1 MYSMIVSFRSLW
13 SHPPAMIQ
21 ARRALTALAIVV
33 ALGGFSY
40 AILSGRGAAKHEHMI
55 KCLSAYMAFLQV
67 VGPEPE
73 GIERLKS
80 CEHSPNGEEP
90 IHLEPREHPF
100 VATKYEA
107 CLAAYLS
114 MSSDLD
120 KSLEQQR
127 EYCQY

>member
-1 MYSMIVSFRSLW
+1 MIVKLKFQGLGST
-13 SHPPAMIQ
+13 HAMML

-55 KCLSAYMAFLQV
+55 KCLSAYIAFLQV
-67 VGPEPE
+67 VGPEAE

-80 CEHSPNGEEP
+80 CEHSPDGEEP
-90 IHLEPREHPF
+90 IHLEPREP
-100 VATKYEA
+100 KYEA
-107 CLAAYLS
+107 CLAAHLL

-127 EYCQY
+127 ESCRY

>member
-1 MYSMIVSFRSLW
+1 ML
-13 SHPPAMIQ
+13 

-33 ALGGFSY
+33 ALGSFSY
-40 AILSGRGAAKHEHMI
+40 AILSARDSAGHEHMI
-55 KCLSAYMAFLQV
+55 KCLAAYIAFLQV

-90 IHLEPREHPF
+90 LHLEPREHPF
-100 VATKYEA
+100 VVTKYEA
-107 CLAAYLS
+107 CLAAHLL

-127 EYCQY
+127 QHCHY